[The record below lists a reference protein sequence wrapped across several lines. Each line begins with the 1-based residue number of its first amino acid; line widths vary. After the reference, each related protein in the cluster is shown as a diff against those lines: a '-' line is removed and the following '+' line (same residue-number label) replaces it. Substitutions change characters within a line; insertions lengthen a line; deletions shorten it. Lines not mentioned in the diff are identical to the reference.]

1 MLNRISCVTKNHSET
16 KQRILINSFPM
27 IINPKNTLFTFRKKK
42 EKQTKQIEK
51 EKIDKRR

>member
-1 MLNRISCVTKNHSET
+1 MFNRVSCVTKNHSET

-27 IINPKNTLFTFRKKK
+27 IINTLYTFRKKK
-42 EKQTKQIEK
+42 EKQTQKIEK